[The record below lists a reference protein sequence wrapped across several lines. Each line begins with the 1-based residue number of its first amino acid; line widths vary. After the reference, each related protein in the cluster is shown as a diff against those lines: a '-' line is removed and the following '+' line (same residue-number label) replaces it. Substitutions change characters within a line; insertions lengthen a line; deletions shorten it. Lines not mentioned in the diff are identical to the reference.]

1 MCDLSEPPNQQD
13 ALSHGPYRKPKPPE
27 NLAVR
32 DLHRHEEQSHTGP
45 REHKVCVWGG
55 EGGACEGGL
64 RGERH
69 RTDVKR
75 SLQCLQE
82 ITDGCC
88 MSMAAVK
95 WRQGVT
101 LESGGKS
108 NILLHLTHT
117 NKDPP
122 PCCTCPWLLSI
133 FIAPLYNKF
142 TGKNLAYVLSALPH
156 LSLLNPTPISKL
168 PLSTT
173 CTGANP
179 QVRFRS
185 MYLTTP

>member
-1 MCDLSEPPNQQD
+1 MHCP
-13 ALSHGPYRKPKPPE
+13 
-27 NLAVR
+27 
-32 DLHRHEEQSHTGP
+32 TGP
-45 REHKVCVWGG
+45 TESPSLQKIWQSEISTGMRSRVTQVTGSTRCVCGG

-133 FIAPLYNKF
+133 FTAPLYNKF